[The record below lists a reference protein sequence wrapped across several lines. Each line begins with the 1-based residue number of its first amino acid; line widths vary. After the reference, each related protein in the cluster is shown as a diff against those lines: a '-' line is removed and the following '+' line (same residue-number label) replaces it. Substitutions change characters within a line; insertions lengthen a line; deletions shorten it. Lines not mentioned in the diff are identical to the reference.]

1 MSPYDAFELYIA
13 VKTHFNSP
21 SFDFHKFNGKT
32 RLTPNSFDKR
42 EDKAFFYRICKKYS
56 KAKLIDLFVA
66 NFVDNPNLWIGDLL
80 DETSEAIYI
89 EWLKK
94 IESLT
99 YHFSE
104 ECTCLLEW
112 AEINGYTFNDLFR
125 IKEGNHPIIVRM
137 VLQRIISLE
146 TFIILDRILGCGFN
160 FNKRLTDIIWKDFW
174 MKICKYSPFININLE
189 KCKKLL
195 REKIKR
201 EYKYAICGTSK

>member
-1 MSPYDAFELYIA
+1 
-13 VKTHFNSP
+13 
-21 SFDFHKFNGKT
+21 
-32 RLTPNSFDKR
+32 
-42 EDKAFFYRICKKYS
+42 
-56 KAKLIDLFVA
+56 
-66 NFVDNPNLWIGDLL
+66 
-80 DETSEAIYI
+80 
-89 EWLKK
+89 
-94 IESLT
+94 
-99 YHFSE
+99 
-104 ECTCLLEW
+104 LEW